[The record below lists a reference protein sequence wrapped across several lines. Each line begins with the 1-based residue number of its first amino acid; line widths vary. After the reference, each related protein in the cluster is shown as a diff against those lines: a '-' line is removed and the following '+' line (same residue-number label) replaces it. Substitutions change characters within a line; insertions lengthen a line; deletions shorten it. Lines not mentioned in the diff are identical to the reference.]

1 MKIMKKTIL
10 FLSILSLLALSS
22 CKKKK
27 VTSCIGLDKSSISS
41 GQSIIFTSCSENE
54 LSYYWSIDGPDSAA
68 ENNMV
73 WNDKQITVPFTTAGT
88 YYITLDSYSEFSFL
102 GDKATSSAT
111 FIVN

>member
-1 MKIMKKTIL
+1 MAKTWKKENFPNVVNNKI
-10 FLSILSLLALSS
+10 
-22 CKKKK
+22 KKKK
-27 VTSCIGLDKSSISS
+27 L
-41 GQSIIFTSCSENE
+41 FTNSCSENE